1 MPNTSK
7 PAASVAS
14 KSFPR
19 QSACRVI
26 AESTAH
32 AAPALIPAAR
42 IAEVSAHLLGRFPVL
57 GRLTAGAVER
67 IVRAAHAVAE
77 GGGLRRALSWR
88 GAARGQLLEEIASA
102 RVRGLLSTQAGREVL
117 GLGHVPEELAFIEG
131 SRIRDAAGA
140 MLTDGVIA
148 IRHADRLEIVAVV
161 EAKAGSFAAGGLT
174 ESVAGLRR
182 TSTSDI
188 IQAVIEAS
196 GGVSGRGVVSQRAM
210 MRRLS
215 NLLSPD
221 QYRWIIIETSG
232 ANLAKNTPALRELR
246 EALVSAIDRL
256 PARDRRAIRD
266 ALSRGEG
273 QISRD
278 LERLMKEGDGTVP
291 MIIDDEAVTATL
303 TSRPSFLGAAPTDVP
318 LSDINAQL
326 TGQGYVFRPLEMG
339 AEGMTTQQLDELA
352 AELVDALGD
361 DLIDAAKP

>member
-1 MPNTSK
+1 
-7 PAASVAS
+7 
-14 KSFPR
+14 
-19 QSACRVI
+19 
-26 AESTAH
+26 
-32 AAPALIPAAR
+32 
-42 IAEVSAHLLGRFPVL
+42 
-57 GRLTAGAVER
+57 
-67 IVRAAHAVAE
+67 
-77 GGGLRRALSWR
+77 
-88 GAARGQLLEEIASA
+88 
-102 RVRGLLSTQAGREVL
+102 
-117 GLGHVPEELAFIEG
+117 
-131 SRIRDAAGA
+131 

-196 GGVSGRGVVSQRAM
+196 GGVSGRWGCQSTRHDEAPLEPFEPRSVSLDYHRDERRESGEKHTGPAGIARSTGVR
-210 MRRLS
+210 
-215 NLLSPD
+215 
-221 QYRWIIIETSG
+221 
-232 ANLAKNTPALRELR
+232 
-246 EALVSAIDRL
+246 DRP
-256 PARDRRAIRD
+256 PARPDRRARRD

-339 AEGMTTQQLDELA
+339 GR
-352 AELVDALGD
+352 G
-361 DLIDAAKP
+361 